1 MLDTLLK
8 KMVTDGVVPGIS
20 YAVISPNRTKQHVI
34 GMKQLTPEKLIL
46 EPEAVYDIASLTKV
60 IATTTLI
67 LQHIEAGKIHLE
79 DPVITFLPDFRYPEV
94 TVLHLLT
101 HSSGLAKNIPNYTI
115 ASREDVYRYC
125 IETPQATPPGTDV
138 TYADANFLLLG
149 YILETLSGDLETQVQ
164 TNVLA
169 PLKMRASSFNPDAT
183 NTFVPTELH
192 PERGLISG
200 QVHDFKA
207 WKMGGVAGHAGL
219 FSNLPDL
226 IRFTKGLLHEDG
238 PLLKPET
245 IAALQQNYTPN
256 LNRSRG
262 LGWDLVPAHDH
273 FAIYHTGFT
282 GTFLVIDLEQKTAL
296 IVLTNRVHP
305 SRDNAEFL
313 ERREHIVNQFMQDI
327 GGRS

>member
-34 GMKQLTPEKLIL
+34 GMKQLIPEKVVL
-46 EPEAVYDIASLTKV
+46 EPEAIYDIASLTKV

-79 DPVITFLPDFRYPEV
+79 DPVITFLPDFRYQEV
-94 TVLHLLT
+94 TILHLLT

-115 ASREDVYRYC
+115 ATKQDVYRYC
-125 IETPQATPPGTDV
+125 IETPQETASGTDV

-149 YILETLSGDLETQVQ
+149 YILEVLSGDLEKQVQ
-164 TNVLA
+164 TNVLV
-169 PLKMRASSFNPDAT
+169 PLKMHASSFNPDVT
-183 NTFVPTELH
+183 NIFVPTELH

-245 IAALQQNYTPN
+245 IVTLQQNYTPN

-262 LGWDLVPAHDH
+262 LGWDLVPARDH

-282 GTFLVIDLEQKTAL
+282 GTFLVIDLKQKAAL
-296 IVLTNRVHP
+296 IVLTNRIHP
-305 SRDNAEFL
+305 NRDNAVFL
-313 ERREHIVNQFMQDI
+313 ARREHIVNQFMQDI
-327 GGRS
+327 GGK